1 MAVMRKLR
9 GLGALLVIGVLATT
23 SHHVAADTPPFDTAI
38 DVQTFQYAIGPKTF
52 FTVNDADVSA
62 PKQLAVDAL
71 LTFLTNPFKIY
82 NVDVNNNNMIT
93 GTRVNVVSSLTEMQ
107 LTAAYGVTDKIQVG
121 VNLPVIFQLS
131 GDGLMPTTGTAD
143 PNGVKVTGLGDL
155 LVQGKMR
162 FYAKN
167 KLKLGAYAGFTI
179 PTSIGSDGSKFI
191 GDNLPT
197 LSGGLALQYDVGRI
211 SLGLNGGVIFRDPRK
226 IYDST
231 IGQQLTWGGA
241 IAVKLTDRFSLIGE
255 TYGRAGF
262 DFSVD
267 ASPLEV
273 EGGLRLYATSAVAVV
288 LGGGAGL
295 AKGIGSPDSRFFLS
309 VGYSPDVRDSDGD
322 GIPNGRDKCPLIPE
336 DKDGFQDEDGC
347 PDDDNDKDGIPDAQ
361 DKCPNLA
368 EDHDGFQ
375 DEDGCPDLDN
385 DKDGI
390 PDLEDKCPNDPE
402 DGKPPYP
409 HDGCPA
415 GKHDSDGDGIMDDVD
430 KCPNEPEDMDGFE
443 DQDGCPDLDN
453 DGDGIPDDKDK
464 CPVCA
469 EDKDGFQDEDGCPEL
484 DNDHDGVPDSQD
496 KCPNEPETIN
506 GFKDDDGCPDTGGAE
521 VVHLDGDRMT
531 VDRVPTLQGK
541 ELSGAGIVI
550 VNEMALLMLAHPEVT
565 KWLVALGQPTPDA
578 ATKMGEAV
586 KARLV
591 GKGVDER
598 RLQIL
603 AAAGPA
609 KIGAVVQERGDQQ
622 ALFVCPEQYQAHPH
636 GSSVKKVEPAKPVLD
651 DSNADR
657 DGDGIPDAKDK
668 CPDEPETMNS
678 YQDEDGCP
686 DTIPTALKQFSGTIQ
701 GVNFKSGSA
710 DLLPSSAKT
719 LDAAAK
725 AFGEFPQLKVEI
737 QGHTDDEPPG
747 RGGKFTTNL
756 ELSQA
761 RADSVK
767 AYLMAKGV
775 KDEQLT
781 AKGYGDSVPL
791 VKPAGLKGGAL
802 NQARTKNRRVEF
814 KLLGGGLSK

>member
-9 GLGALLVIGVLATT
+9 GLGALLVIGLCSTA
-23 SHHVAADTPPFDTAI
+23 SADTPPFDTAI
-38 DVQTFQYAIGPKTF
+38 DIQTFQYAIGPKTF
-52 FTVNDADVSA
+52 FTVNDGDVA
-62 PKQLAVDAL
+62 AKKQIAVDAL

-82 NVDVNNNNMIT
+82 NVDTTSGSNMIT
-93 GTRVNVVSSLTEMQ
+93 TSRVNVVSSLTEAQ
-107 LTAAYGVTDKIQVG
+107 LTAAYGVTDKIQIG
-121 VNLPVIFQLS
+121 INLPVIFQLS
-131 GDGLMPTTGTAD
+131 GDGLVPSTGTKD

-162 FYAKN
+162 LLQKN
-167 KLKLGAYAGFTI
+167 KLKLAGYAGLTI
-179 PTSIGSDGSKFI
+179 PTSVGSDGSKFI

-197 LSGGLALQYDVGRI
+197 GSLGLAFQVDQGRVSI
-211 SLGLNGGVIFRDPRK
+211 GLNGGVVVRK
-226 IYDST
+226 SREIYDSSV
-231 IGQQLTWGGA
+231 GSQLTWGGA
-241 IAVKLTDRFSLIGE
+241 LAVKLTDRFSLIGE
-255 TYGRAGF
+255 AYGRAGF

-267 ASPLEV
+267 ASPLDV
-273 EGGLRLYATSAVAVV
+273 EGGLRLYATSSVAVV

-295 AKGIGSPDSRFFLS
+295 ARGIGSPDSRFFLAI
-309 VGYSPDVRDSDGD
+309 GYAPDVRDSDGD

-368 EDHDGFQ
+368 EDHDGYQ
-375 DEDGCPDLDN
+375 DEDGCPELDN

-402 DGKPPYP
+402 DGKPPFP
-409 HDGCPA
+409 KDGCPA
-415 GKHDSDGDGIMDDVD
+415 NRRDTDGDGIMDDVD
-430 KCPNEPEDMDGFE
+430 KCPNEEEDKDGFE
-443 DQDGCPDLDN
+443 DEDGCPDLDN
-453 DGDGIPDDKDK
+453 DQDGIKDVDDK
-464 CPVCA
+464 CPVCK

-506 GFKDDDGCPDTGGAE
+506 GFKDDDGCPDTGGQ
-521 VVHLDGDRMT
+521 VLVHLDGDKLT
-531 VDRVPTLQGK
+531 VDRVPTMQGND
-541 ELSGAGIVI
+541 LSGAGIVV
-550 VNEMALLMLAHPEVT
+550 VNEMALLMLSHPEVT
-565 KWLVALGQPTPDA
+565 KWLVALGQPTADA
-578 ATKMGEAV
+578 ATKLGDAV
-586 KARLV
+586 KRRLVAKGVQEARLQV
-591 GKGVDER
+591 
-598 RLQIL
+598 L
-603 AAAGPA
+603 AATGPA

-622 ALFVCPEQYQAHPH
+622 ALFVCPAELQAHPH
-636 GSSVKKVEPAKPVLD
+636 GAVVKQVEPAKPVVD

-657 DGDGIPDAKDK
+657 DGDGIPDGKDK

-686 DTIPTALKQFSGTIQ
+686 DTIPAALKQFSGTIA

-710 DLLPSSAKT
+710 DLLPTSAKT

-725 AFGEFPQLKVEI
+725 AFIEFPQLKVEI
-737 QGHTDDEPPG
+737 QGHTDDVPPG
-747 RGGKFTTNL
+747 KGQKFSSNL

-767 AYLMAKGV
+767 AYLMGKGV
-775 KDEQLT
+775 KDDQLV
-781 AKGYGDSVPL
+781 AHGYGDTVPL
-791 VKPAGLKGGAL
+791 VKLPGLKGNAL
-802 NQARTKNRRVEF
+802 NTARTKNRRVEF